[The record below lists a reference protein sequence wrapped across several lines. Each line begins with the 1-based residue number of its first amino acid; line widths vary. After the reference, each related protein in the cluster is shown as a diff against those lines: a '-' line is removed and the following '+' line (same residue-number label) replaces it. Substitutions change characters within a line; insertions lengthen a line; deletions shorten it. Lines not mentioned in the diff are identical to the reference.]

1 MREMLNSLHAKL
13 IVLELDRKTHPQQD
27 INKLSKDHL
36 KKIQDREY
44 FTKMKILNKK
54 FSKSLLDAVL
64 NISKKELTEDE
75 TRVLA
80 RGFKFRPTPNLPIK
94 DVIIGTEALI
104 KTTKVAPEIANHM
117 RSRIVKEL
125 NRMQDLEKRR
135 PTKPNMSPKEWVAV
149 NNLKKDK
156 ETIIIPVDKGDKS
169 IVMDYLTEEAEPNKD
184 EDTSVI
190 VENESYLSKLEDRI
204 QEHTKIDE
212 DPAKKHEK
220 ALNAA

>member
-1 MREMLNSLHAKL
+1 MLAQKPDRPQMRYK
-13 IVLELDRKTHPQQD
+13 
-27 INKLSKDHL
+27 
-36 KKIQDREY
+36 
-44 FTKMKILNKK
+44 
-54 FSKSLLDAVL
+54 LDAVL
-64 NISKKELTEDE
+64 NLSKKELTEDE

-80 RGFKFRPTPNLPIK
+80 RGFKFRPTPNLPLK

-156 ETIIIPVDKGDKS
+156 ETIIIPADKGNKS
-169 IVMDYLTEEAEPNKD
+169 ILMDYLTEETEPNKE
-184 EDTSVI
+184 EDTSII

-204 QEHTKIDE
+204 
-212 DPAKKHEK
+212 
-220 ALNAA
+220 